1 MLNEEL
7 KDQILNTKINY
18 FNGYLASLALLNSYS
33 IVGMKCKLYAFNF
46 SAGDIEKC
54 IQNNVY
60 ELFGVYPND
69 WNIEI
74 EQINDWENRLKSE
87 LNASLKRR
95 IPRESDK
102 SIAQQ
107 LDYTENS
114 LVKDLGLR
122 TKLVNEN
129 FISMFKNEFITDSMC
144 VYELKITEKSSSYRL
159 IGIDLIFE
167 IDSTKILFLQ
177 ILGSD

>member
-74 EQINDWENRLKSE
+74 EQINDWEK
-87 LNASLKRR
+87 
-95 IPRESDK
+95 
-102 SIAQQ
+102 Q
-107 LDYTENS
+107 
-114 LVKDLGLR
+114 
-122 TKLVNEN
+122 
-129 FISMFKNEFITDSMC
+129 
-144 VYELKITEKSSSYRL
+144 
-159 IGIDLIFE
+159 
-167 IDSTKILFLQ
+167 TKIR
-177 ILGSD
+177 IERVIKKKNTKRKR

>member
-1 MLNEEL
+1 M
-7 KDQILNTKINY
+7 
-18 FNGYLASLALLNSYS
+18 
-33 IVGMKCKLYAFNF
+33 
-46 SAGDIEKC
+46 
-54 IQNNVY
+54 
-60 ELFGVYPND
+60 
-69 WNIEI
+69 
-74 EQINDWENRLKSE
+74 
-87 LNASLKRR
+87 NASLKRR

>member
-7 KDQILNTKINY
+7 KDQILNTKVNY
-18 FNGYLASLALLNSYS
+18 INGYLASLALLNSYS

-54 IQNNVY
+54 IQNNAY

-95 IPRESDK
+95 IPIESAK
-102 SIAQQ
+102 STGQE

-114 LVKDLGLR
+114 LVKDLELR
-122 TKLVNEN
+122 TKLVNEY
-129 FISMFKNEFITDSMC
+129 FISMFKNEFITDSMA
-144 VYELKITEKSSSYRL
+144 VYELKIKEKSSSYRL

-167 IDSTKILFLQ
+167 IDATKILFLQ
-177 ILGSD
+177 ILGKD